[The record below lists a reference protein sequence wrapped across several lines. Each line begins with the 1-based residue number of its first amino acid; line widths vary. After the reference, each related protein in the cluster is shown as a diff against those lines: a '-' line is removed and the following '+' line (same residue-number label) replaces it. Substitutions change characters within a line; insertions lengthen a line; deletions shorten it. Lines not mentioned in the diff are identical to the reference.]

1 MCYHFFFLFRG
12 VVDLV
17 LSQTLVVQRPTNELI
32 LLTDCDAPPPSRV
45 PSVRSHVHLGPL
57 VLTALRSARA
67 VTAVCATTSA
77 ASASA
82 RRATLERGTSFG
94 VKQPQRINTGWTFI
108 DHRVLLFQAKLLKC
122 KHFLPLVANCGT
134 NYFSPHEKLHKC
146 PSLVS
151 FTTILFWHFIYWSS
165 VCSKC
170 SFIF

>member
-1 MCYHFFFLFRG
+1 MINFNFHFLSYVLPFFFLFRG
-12 VVDLV
+12 LVDLV

-94 VKQPQRINTGWTFI
+94 VKQPQKINTGSQ
-108 DHRVLLFQAKLLKC
+108 L
-122 KHFLPLVANCGT
+122 N
-134 NYFSPHEKLHKC
+134 
-146 PSLVS
+146 
-151 FTTILFWHFIYWSS
+151 IY
-165 VCSKC
+165 
-170 SFIF
+170 